1 MVKSGV
7 KSGAKARTSIKSGR
21 PQGRAIGLAAL
32 AASLAPSALVQAA
45 LAQQPPV
52 TPPAPDAVVAADTK
66 PASAEGVQSFDAAY
80 FRQYN
85 PVTAADIVNRV
96 PGFDIDDG
104 EALRG
109 FGATAGNVLV
119 NGERPSSKVLI
130 SEQLKRIPA
139 ESVIRVELISGS
151 ASNVDVRGQT
161 QLVNVVVRQAKQG
174 GSPTTWVL
182 DARDIQYS
190 ERVGW
195 AVQLTKSFALG
206 PDADLTLDFQLPN
219 LRGRTESFETVRNPA
234 GDLLL
239 YREQFGQPNY
249 IGVQGSGVLKWRM
262 TPQDTLSFN
271 AQVAPTW
278 NTSNIGSIDFTP
290 SGAFDRGTFGLNEFE
305 NNYTAEIGG
314 DWEHR
319 FSPELSV
326 KGIALATFTNV
337 DQDDVF
343 RIFRPVGGNPALV
356 NTQTI
361 TRTTEAG
368 ERVGRA
374 IATWRPT
381 SDHTIDVGLEG
392 AFNFRETTQ
401 DIFNNSGSGPQPQ
414 FLPVSDTRV
423 EETRIEPFVTDVWKM
438 SPELTLETAFIYEAS
453 KIRQTG
459 DETKEREFSYPKP
472 RAILTWQA
480 AESDQVRT
488 SITREVAQLDFTEFA
503 SAINVVDQSS
513 VIGNPDLEPEKTWR
527 ARAEWEHKFGPR
539 AALTLAV
546 FHDQVEDVQDFIP
559 RAICVPP
566 SPGAPIPTPC
576 PATSLR
582 TFDAPGNIGDGTRTG
597 VEVRGAMPLA
607 PLLPNAEIRFSGLWQ
622 ETDATDPVTGE
633 NRRFSAERDWNY
645 NISFRHD
652 LPEHKFAWGAST
664 QGQSDRREFKVAED
678 ILFDR
683 SGTRADLFVESP
695 AWIPGVTVRLSASN
709 IFHPEETRVRTFYQ
723 PDPLDPVAAPRST
736 GIFRQ
741 IEERK
746 QKGGPEG
753 TQVFAIRLSGSF

>member
-1 MVKSGV
+1 MDSV
-7 KSGAKARTSIKSGR
+7 KSGR
-21 PQGRAIGLAAL
+21 PAKRVIGLAAL
-32 AASLAPSALVQAA
+32 AASLAPSAL
-45 LAQQPPV
+45 AQQPPSA
-52 TPPAPDAVVAADTK
+52 PPNPDAVAAQTAD
-66 PASAEGVQSFDAAY
+66 PASAEGIQTFDAAY

-104 EALRG
+104 DALRG

-119 NGERPSSKVLI
+119 NGERPSSKVLV

-161 QLVNVVVRQAKQG
+161 QLVNVVIRQAKQG
-174 GSPTTWVL
+174 GSPTTWVVDL
-182 DARDIQYS
+182 RDIQYS

-195 AVQLTKSFALG
+195 GIQFTKGFALG
-206 PDADLTLDFQLPN
+206 PDADLTLDLQFPN
-219 LRGRTESFETVRNPA
+219 LRGRTESFEAVRDPA
-234 GDLLL
+234 GNLVL
-239 YREQFGQPNY
+239 YREQFGQPNQ

-262 TPQDTLSFN
+262 SPQDTLSFN
-271 AQVAPTW
+271 AQAAPTW
-278 NTSNIGSIDFTP
+278 NTTNIGSIDYRPART
-290 SGAFDRGTFGLNEFE
+290 FDRGTFGLSEYS

-326 KGIALATFTNV
+326 KAIALATFANV
-337 DQDDVF
+337 DQDDAF
-343 RIFRPVGGNPALV
+343 RIFRPVAGNPALV

-361 TRTTEAG
+361 NRTTEAG
-368 ERVGRA
+368 ERVGRGL
-374 IATWRPT
+374 ATWRPT

-392 AFNFRETTQ
+392 AFNFRDTTL
-401 DIFNNSGSGPQPQ
+401 DIFNNTGAGPVAQ

-423 EETRIEPFVTDVWKM
+423 EETRLEPFVTDVWKI
-438 SPELTLETAFIYEAS
+438 SPQLTLETGFIYEAS
-453 KIRQTG
+453 TIKQTG
-459 DETKEREFSYPKP
+459 DEEKEREFSYPKP

-480 AESDQVRT
+480 GEGDQVRT

-503 SAINVVDQSS
+503 SAINVVDAQSL
-513 VIGNPDLEPEKTWR
+513 IGNPELEPEKTWR

-539 AALTLAV
+539 GAVTLAV
-546 FHDQVEDVQDFIP
+546 FHEQVEDVQDFIP
-559 RAICVPP
+559 RTICIDPV
-566 SPGAPIPTPC
+566 GAALATC
-576 PATSLR
+576 PDLNER

-597 VEVRGAMPLA
+597 IELRGAMPLA

-622 ETDATDPVTGE
+622 ETDAEDPVTGE
-633 NRRFSAERDWNY
+633 RRRFSAEREWTY
-645 NISFRHD
+645 NVSFRHD
-652 LPEHKFAWGAST
+652 LPEHKLAWGGSVA
-664 QGQSDRREFKVAED
+664 GQSDRREFRVAED
-678 ILFDR
+678 IHFER
-683 SGTRADLFVESP
+683 PGTRLDVFAESP
-695 AWIPGVTVRLSASN
+695 GLIPGVTVRLSVSN

-723 PDPLDPVAAPRST
+723 PDPLDPIAAPRST
-736 GIFRQ
+736 GIVRQ

-753 TQVFAIRLSGSF
+753 TQVFSIRFSGTF